1 MLIKSFCKI
10 MSDCFRSHTG
20 VICTLKNSLT
30 PFQILVSK
38 VGHLKNQVKIIRI

>member
-10 MSDCFRSHTG
+10 MSDCLMTHTG

-30 PFQILVSK
+30 PFQISVSK
-38 VGHLKNQVKIIRI
+38 VEHLKNRVKIVRI